1 MDASKESARPTPASR
16 APLGGGGVAP
26 AGRPG
31 LVART
36 TSALRESVWAPVG
49 AKAAAIAAGMVA
61 LAAIGAASTLGA
73 RGVPVA
79 GAAPVASA
87 ASGSAAFAS
96 ASGTSPSPPLT
107 GVGPETAGSAAPL
120 PAERSPAITLDGK
133 IVLNQ
138 ATVEDLVKLPR
149 VGPKRA
155 EAIVELRRRLG
166 RFHQVTDLLRVKGI
180 GRKTLKLM
188 MPKLVVDAP

>member
-1 MDASKESARPTPASR
+1 
-16 APLGGGGVAP
+16 VAP

-36 TSALRESVWAPVG
+36 TSALRESVWAPVA

-87 ASGSAAFAS
+87 AAATSAASGSATFAS
-96 ASGTSPSPPLT
+96 ASVTSAPRPPS
-107 GVGPETAGSAAPL
+107 GVAPGTAGSAAPL
-120 PAERSPAITLDGK
+120 PAERSPAITADGK

-188 MPKLVVDAP
+188 IPKLVVDAT